1 MSAWEMAMTIGAVVL
16 GTMVTRFI
24 SFALFAKS
32 GKPPAIINYLG
43 KVLPGAV
50 MGLLVVYSLKNISF
64 VTAPNGIP
72 EVLALILL
80 VGIHL
85 YKRNFLISIVAST
98 VFYMILVQT
107 VFA

>member
-1 MSAWEMAMTIGAVVL
+1 MSVWEMIITIGSVVA

-32 GKPPAIINYLG
+32 GKPPAIVSYLG

-50 MGLLVVYSLKNISF
+50 MGLLVVYALKGTVIL
-64 VTAPNGIP
+64 TYPYGLP
-72 EVLALILL
+72 ELLAVLLL

-85 YKRNFLISIVAST
+85 YKRNFLISILSST
-98 VFYMILVQT
+98 IFYMILVQA
-107 VFA
+107 VFV

>member
-1 MSAWEMAMTIGAVVL
+1 MSAWEIAITIGSVVL

-24 SFALFAKS
+24 SFALFAKT
-32 GKPPAIINYLG
+32 GKPPAIVNYLG

-64 VTAPNGIP
+64 VVAPNGIP
-72 EVLALILL
+72 EVLAMLLL
-80 VGIHL
+80 VGVHL
-85 YKRNFLISIVAST
+85 YKRNFLVSIVVST

>member
-1 MSAWEMAMTIGAVVL
+1 MSVWEMIITIASVVA

-32 GKPPAIINYLG
+32 GKPPAIIEYLG

-50 MGLLVVYSLKNISF
+50 MGLLVVYALKNTVVI
-64 VTAPNGIP
+64 AYPYGLP
-72 EVLALILL
+72 ELLAIGLL

-85 YKRNFLISIVAST
+85 YKRNFLVSILAST
-98 VFYMILVQT
+98 VFYMILVQA
-107 VFA
+107 VF

>member
-1 MSAWEMAMTIGAVVL
+1 MSAWEMVMTIGAVVL

-64 VTAPNGIP
+64 ITAPNGIP

>member
-1 MSAWEMAMTIGAVVL
+1 MSVWEMIITIASVVT

-32 GKPPAIINYLG
+32 GKPPAIIEYLG

-50 MGLLVVYSLKNISF
+50 MGLLVVYALKNTVVI
-64 VTAPNGIP
+64 AYPYGLP
-72 EVLALILL
+72 ELLAIGLL

-85 YKRNFLISIVAST
+85 YKRNFLVSILAST
-98 VFYMILVQT
+98 VFCMILVQA
-107 VFA
+107 VF

>member
-1 MSAWEMAMTIGAVVL
+1 MSVWEMIITIASVVV

-32 GKPPAIINYLG
+32 GKPPAIIEYLG

-50 MGLLVVYSLKNISF
+50 MGLLVVYALKNTVVI
-64 VTAPNGIP
+64 AYPYGLP
-72 EVLALILL
+72 ELLAIGLL

-85 YKRNFLISIVAST
+85 YKRNFLVSILAST
-98 VFYMILVQT
+98 VFYMILVQA
-107 VFA
+107 VF

>member
-1 MSAWEMAMTIGAVVL
+1 MSVGEMIITIASVVA

-32 GKPPAIINYLG
+32 GKPPAIIEYLG

-50 MGLLVVYSLKNISF
+50 MGLLVVYALKNTVVI
-64 VTAPNGIP
+64 AYPYGLP
-72 EVLALILL
+72 ELLAIGLL

-85 YKRNFLISIVAST
+85 YKRNFLVSILAST
-98 VFYMILVQT
+98 VFYMILVQA
-107 VFA
+107 VF

>member
-1 MSAWEMAMTIGAVVL
+1 MSVWEMIITIASVVT

-32 GKPPAIINYLG
+32 GKPPAIIEYLG

-50 MGLLVVYSLKNISF
+50 MGLLVVYALKNTVVI
-64 VTAPNGIP
+64 AYPYGLP
-72 EVLALILL
+72 ELLAIGLL

-85 YKRNFLISIVAST
+85 YKRNFLVSILAST
-98 VFYMILVQT
+98 VFYMILVQA
-107 VFA
+107 VF